1 MQKGTTVSDELIEMI
16 ILESEE
22 RMEKAVAHARHEFS
36 TIRTGRPSPALV
48 ERIPVDYYGSE
59 VPLQQLASFSV
70 PEAQLLVISPF
81 DKGSMDAIERAIM
94 LADLGLTPSNDGSV
108 LRLTFPP
115 LTEERRKDL
124 VKVVKNMAEEGRV
137 AVRNARRGARQ
148 DLEQLSKDGDASSD
162 DVARA
167 EKQVD
172 SMTQDSEGQINDALA
187 QKEQELMEV

>member
-1 MQKGTTVSDELIEMI
+1 MSTELIEMI
-16 ILESEE
+16 LTEASE

-81 DKGSMDAIERAIM
+81 DKSSMEAIERAIQ
-94 LADLGLTPSNDGSV
+94 LADLGLTPSTDGVV
-108 LRLTFPP
+108 LRLNFPP
-115 LTEERRKDL
+115 LTEERRKEL
-124 VKVVKNMAEEGRV
+124 VKVVKSMAEDGRV
-137 AVRNARRGARQ
+137 GIRNARRGARQ
-148 DLEQLSKDGDASSD
+148 DLDQLTKDGDASSD

-172 SMTQDSEGQINDALA
+172 ELTHAGEEGINGALA
-187 QKEQELMEV
+187 QKEQELLEV

>member
-1 MQKGTTVSDELIEMI
+1 MSTELIEMI
-16 ILESEE
+16 MADATE
-22 RMEKAVAHARHEFS
+22 RMEKAVAHTRHEFS

-48 ERIPVDYYGSE
+48 EKIPVDYYGSE

-70 PEAQLLVISPF
+70 PEAQLLVIAPF
-81 DKGSMDAIERAIM
+81 DKGAMESIERAIQ
-94 LADLGLTPSNDGSV
+94 LADLGLTPSNDGVV
-108 LRLTFPP
+108 LRLNFPP

-124 VKVVKNMAEEGRV
+124 VKVVKKMAEEGRITL
-137 AVRNARRGARQ
+137 RNARRAARQ

-172 SMTQDSEGQINDALA
+172 ELTHGNEDNINAALA
-187 QKEQELMEV
+187 HKDEELMEV

>member
-1 MQKGTTVSDELIEMI
+1 MI
-16 ILESEE
+16 MADATE
-22 RMEKAVAHARHEFS
+22 RMEKAVAHTRHEFS

-48 ERIPVDYYGSE
+48 EKIPVDYYGSE

-70 PEAQLLVISPF
+70 PEAQLLVIAPF
-81 DKGSMDAIERAIM
+81 DKGAMESIERAIQ
-94 LADLGLTPSNDGSV
+94 LADLGLTPSNDGVV
-108 LRLTFPP
+108 LRLNFPP

-124 VKVVKNMAEEGRV
+124 VKVVKNMAEEGRITI
-137 AVRNARRGARQ
+137 RNARRAARQ

-172 SMTQDSEGQINDALA
+172 ELTHGNEDNINAALA
-187 QKEQELMEV
+187 HKEEELMEV